1 MEFPGAE
8 DKHGTNVGAE
18 EEERVNLT
26 YDADLTEE
34 IVNARM
40 GGNSNRKL
48 IGLIAF
54 FLLLCDRLT
63 NNLEHML
70 IPKAGVAR
78 PMPTSW
84 VLDRGAKKRILEC
97 IDTPTRAR
105 RTG

>member
-40 GGNSNRKL
+40 GGNGNRKL
-48 IGLIAF
+48 EIDRPYC
-54 FLLLCDRLT
+54 LLLAAL
-63 NNLEHML
+63 
-70 IPKAGVAR
+70 
-78 PMPTSW
+78 
-84 VLDRGAKKRILEC
+84 
-97 IDTPTRAR
+97 
-105 RTG
+105 